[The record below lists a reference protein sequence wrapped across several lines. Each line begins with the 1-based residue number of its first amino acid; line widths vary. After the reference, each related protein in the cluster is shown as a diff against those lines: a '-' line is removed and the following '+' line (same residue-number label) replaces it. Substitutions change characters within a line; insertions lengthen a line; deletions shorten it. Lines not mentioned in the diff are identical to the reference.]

1 MKKQKRREMTADEKA
16 RLDFS
21 LKQLSAA
28 ITAEVFFD
36 MAMRT
41 GEPVEPEVV
50 KFVRE
55 QFGSLAS
62 TAPIKLLE
70 SVPLVHKGRGRAETE
85 KRTIAKANLKR
96 MQAAQADRQKIH
108 DIVLKLYE
116 LKPEL
121 RRAKPERL
129 AREVQAVLKRQGI
142 TRSTKTIRR
151 AFPPKN

>member
-1 MKKQKRREMTADEKA
+1 
-16 RLDFS
+16 
-21 LKQLSAA
+21 
-28 ITAEVFFD
+28 

-142 TRSTKTIRR
+142 TDQPRQSDGHSRPKINFWTIVRR
-151 AFPPKN
+151 VQLYVLYGEPS